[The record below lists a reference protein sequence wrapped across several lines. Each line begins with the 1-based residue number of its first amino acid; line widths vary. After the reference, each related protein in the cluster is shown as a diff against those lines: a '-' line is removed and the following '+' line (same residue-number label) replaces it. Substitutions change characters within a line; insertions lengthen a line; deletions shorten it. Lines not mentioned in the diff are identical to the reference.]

1 MKFVYIK
8 SLIFT
13 LVLALIANALWL
25 VELLQVIGWEGM
37 DWVSYLHYSVFIIA
51 LFAVAAYVLPF
62 RWIHHISW
70 MQIGQAAL
78 ETYPATVV
86 AFFLAKTIL
95 FSIYTRLYGYLNGNM
110 LLLLL
115 VVVVLLISFSIHF
128 VTKKSLRR
136 VRWGHGFFVA
146 AGIVTVVP
154 LSIMT
159 VRFFPGFSEEA
170 SFVSAVKMG
179 YPFFWIVV
187 MMGVLGLRTAMWK
200 PEIDVPV
207 TQEDIL
213 DDLPED

>member
-1 MKFVYIK
+1 MKFAYIK
-8 SLIFT
+8 SLVFT
-13 LVLALIANALWL
+13 LLLALVANALWL
-25 VELLQVIGWEGM
+25 AELLQVVGWEGM
-37 DWVSYLHYSVFIIA
+37 GWVSYLHYSVFVIA

-62 RWIHHISW
+62 RWIRQVSW
-70 MQIGQAAL
+70 MQVGQAAL

-128 VTKKSLRR
+128 VTKKSLHR

-159 VRFFPGFSEEA
+159 VRFIPGFSHDA

-179 YPFFWIVV
+179 YPFFWIVI
-187 MMGVLGLRTAMWK
+187 MMGILGLRTAMWR
-200 PEIDVPV
+200 PEPDVPA